1 MAKRLVKSYKRYHT
15 RKQKGGSA
23 TPIIVLQLRWGLGNQ
38 IIQYCIACTIQKH
51 FGYKMFILPA
61 IENVHATKDY
71 RELFTRGSP
80 INEKPASFTDPYVL
94 NKNGEP
100 LKISEIPKN
109 KNIFVELVGHF
120 YEVFED
126 IMPELAKEMHTTL
139 GKLYPDLPVK
149 NSTNNGFIHV
159 RRGDYTQLGWNKG
172 FEFYNSAL
180 KIANTMP
187 HTKVK
192 TWHIFSDDLTWCKE
206 QKWDT
211 AVPINF
217 IDEPDELKALAIMS
231 RCIGGAILSNST
243 FSWAGA
249 MFGAY
254 RYKKSPVIT
263 HFDTARHDSGKGAK
277 HIGPSDWIYLDDEG
291 NQKEYK

>member
-1 MAKRLVKSYKRYHT
+1 
-15 RKQKGGSA
+15 
-23 TPIIVLQLRWGLGNQ
+23 
-38 IIQYCIACTIQKH
+38 
-51 FGYKMFILPA
+51 MFILPP
-61 IENVHATKDY
+61 IENVHANNKDY
-71 RELFTRGSP
+71 RKLFIRGSP
-80 INEKPASFTDPYVL
+80 INEKPVSFTDPHVL

-100 LKISEIPKN
+100 LKISDIPKD
-109 KNIFVELVGHF
+109 KNIFIERVGHF
-120 YEVFED
+120 YEVFKN

-139 GKLYPDLPVK
+139 GELYPDLPVQ
-149 NSTNNGFIHV
+149 NSTKNGFIHV
-159 RRGDYTQLGWNKG
+159 RRGDYAERGWDKG

-180 KIANTMP
+180 KFANTIP
-187 HTKVK
+187 HRKVQR
-192 TWHIFSDDLTWCKE
+192 WYIFSDDLTWCKE

-211 AVPINF
+211 TVPINF

-231 RCIGGAILSNST
+231 RCIGGAILPNST

-254 RYKKSPVIT
+254 RCKKSPIIT
-263 HFDTARHDSGKGAK
+263 HFDTARHDGGKGAK